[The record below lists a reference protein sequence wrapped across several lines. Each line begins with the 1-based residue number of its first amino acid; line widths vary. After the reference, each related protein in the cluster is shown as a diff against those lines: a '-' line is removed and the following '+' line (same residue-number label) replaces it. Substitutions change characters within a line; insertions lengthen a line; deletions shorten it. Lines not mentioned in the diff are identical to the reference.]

1 MEYLL
6 FVFAKHEK
14 QEDFIKLIAE
24 EIATIADC
32 EDIKYYFGPE
42 SGIFTFKS
50 LDAFE
55 DVTSF
60 FQTILGCS
68 GIVYFLSPFE
78 PDKMSYWV
86 DSEINKH
93 LFDIDNVK
101 DKTTPEDKIEF
112 QKFIFGS
119 LEQDQNKIAEIN
131 FDMFE
136 DDDDEISSLKKKKKD
151 PTLNELLD
159 KIHEKGIKCLSK
171 NEIEL
176 LNNYSK

>member
-6 FVFAKHEK
+6 FVFAKHDK

-50 LDAFE
+50 LDE
-55 DVTSF
+55 SEEVKSF

-93 LFDIDNVK
+93 LFNIDDVENK
-101 DKTTPEDKIEF
+101 QTSEDTIEF

-119 LEQDQNKIAEIN
+119 LEHDQNKIAEID
-131 FDMFE
+131 FDMFDEE
-136 DDDDEISSLKKKKKD
+136 DEVLKSKKKPKD

-159 KIHEKGIKCLSK
+159 KINEKGIKSLNK
-171 NEIEL
+171 KEIEL

>member
-50 LDAFE
+50 LEVFE
-55 DVTSF
+55 DVSSF

-68 GIVYFLSPFE
+68 GIVYFLSPFK

-93 LFDIDNVK
+93 LFDI
-101 DKTTPEDKIEF
+101 EDVENKQTSEDTIEF

-119 LEQDQNKIAEIN
+119 LEHDQNKIAEIN
-131 FDMFE
+131 FDMFDE
-136 DDDDEISSLKKKKKD
+136 EDEILKVNNKKKD

-159 KIHEKGIKCLSK
+159 KINEKGIKSLSK
-171 NEIEL
+171 KEIEL